1 MEKVNMTIEFCIFEL
16 VHIPKFNLKLSF
28 VFLDQI
34 SPKGKFRSKMEK
46 VNMTI
51 EFCIFELVH
60 IPKFNLKL
68 SFVFLDQIS
77 PKGIIPVKNGKSKHH
92 H

>member
-1 MEKVNMTIEFCIFEL
+1 
-16 VHIPKFNLKLSF
+16 
-28 VFLDQI
+28 
-34 SPKGKFRSKMEK
+34 
-46 VNMTI
+46 MTI

-77 PKGIIPVKNGKSKHH
+77 PKGIIPVKNGKSEHDHWILHIRISTYPKI
-92 H
+92 